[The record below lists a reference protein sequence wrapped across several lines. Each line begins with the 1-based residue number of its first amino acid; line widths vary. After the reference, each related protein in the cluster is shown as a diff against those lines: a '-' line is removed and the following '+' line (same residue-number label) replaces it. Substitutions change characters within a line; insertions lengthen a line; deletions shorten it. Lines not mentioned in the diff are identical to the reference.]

1 MIQTD
6 LIIEDE
12 NWRTCG
18 DLDAICERA
27 FAAATEQLPIEGVI
41 AVLLTDND
49 ALHALNAQFRGKDK
63 PTDILSF
70 AADEMARPQ
79 IGDLAL
85 AHGVAAKDAATRDI
99 PLADHLTHL
108 LIHGYL
114 HVLGHDHEDPAE
126 AAEMEALEI
135 NALASLG
142 LPNPYSKP

>member
-6 LIIEDE
+6 LIVEDE

-18 DLDAICERA
+18 DLDAICRQA
-27 FAAATEQLPIEGVI
+27 FAAATAQQPAEGVI
-41 AVLLTDND
+41 AVLLTNGD
-49 ALHALNAQFRGKDK
+49 ALQTLNAQFRGKDK

-85 AHGVAAKDAATRDI
+85 AHGVAAKDAAARNI
-99 PLADHLTHL
+99 PLADHLMHL

-114 HVLGHDHEDPAE
+114 HVLGHDHEDAAE
-126 AAEMEALEI
+126 AAEMEGLEI

-142 LPNPYSKP
+142 LSNPNSKS